1 MLACRSRNRS
11 RSRSRSSLYDPRLQ
25 LPHPTVNAP
34 TTYGYRLACRNRSSQ
49 LCSPGLAL
57 HVPGQGQGQGQGQW
71 SGSGSGS
78 RSGPG
83 SGSGSG
89 LGSGSGSGFGRECAH
104 RLGVGHGTR
113 ARSRRATSRADVRD
127 GRDVSSRIVGG
138 AGMIGQLRPP
148 AEMAMM
154 ASSLGL
160 GRAPVG
166 SLGLLPGEP
175 WTGNPRR
182 VARTRRVSALLGECM
197 PFWVATSDCAKL
209 SVPACWAGS

>member
-1 MLACRSRNRS
+1 MC
-11 RSRSRSSLYDPRLQ
+11 Q
-25 LPHPTVNAP
+25 E
-34 TTYGYRLACRNRSSQ
+34 
-49 LCSPGLAL
+49 
-57 HVPGQGQGQGQGQW
+57 
-71 SGSGSGS
+71 GSW
-78 RSGPG
+78 
-83 SGSGSG
+83 
-89 LGSGSGSGFGRECAH
+89 GRA
-104 RLGVGHGTR
+104 
-113 ARSRRATSRADVRD
+113 
-127 GRDVSSRIVGG
+127 